1 MSGIFNETKL
11 LSAEKVAEVLGVKP
25 RTISD
30 WVAKNRIPYIKL
42 GEGKKSLV
50 KFSPLRLNQW
60 LEERTHEP
68 KQTEN
73 AVKKRVKSRKT
84 RRKTIERFNEF
95 AASM

>member
-1 MSGIFNETKL
+1 MNGIFDETRL
-11 LSAEKVAEVLGVKP
+11 LSADEVAEVLGVKP
-25 RTISD
+25 RTISS

-42 GEGKKSLV
+42 GEGRKSLV
-50 KFSPLRLNQW
+50 KFSPIRLNQW

-73 AVKKRVKSRKT
+73 DVKKRGKSRRT